1 MRIGVR
7 RERAPE
13 ERRVAL
19 VPDEVAA
26 LREGGNELVIEPGAG
41 AGAGYDDAEYAA
53 AGALVGELVGCLA
66 VACVRR
72 PSADDAARLASGTLV
87 VGLLDP
93 LGDPEGVAELAQ
105 RGLTGAAME
114 LVPRIT
120 RAQSMDALSSQA
132 TVAGYKAVLVA
143 ADRLPRMFP
152 LLMTAAG
159 TVKPARVLVLG
170 AGVAGLQAIATARR
184 LGGAVTA
191 FDTRAVV
198 REQVESLGARFLELD
213 LGHGD
218 AEGAGGY
225 ATELAED
232 AHRREQELV
241 ADAVADADVVITT
254 AQIPG
259 RPAPVLIT
267 AAAVAR
273 MRTGS
278 VIVDLA
284 SDSGGNCELTVRGRE
299 IVAHGVSVIAAGDL
313 PSRVPGHASAL
324 YARNVATLLRHLAPD
339 GVLALELDDEIT
351 RAVVVCHAGEVLNE
365 AVRERLGSER
375 AAPEREL

>member
-7 RERAPE
+7 RERAPG

-19 VPDEVAA
+19 VPDEVSA
-26 LREGGNELVIEPGAG
+26 LREAGHEIVVEAGAG

-53 AGALVGELVGCLA
+53 AGATLGELEGCVA
-66 VACVRR
+66 VVCVRR
-72 PSADDAARLASGTLV
+72 PRSDDGARLASGTVV

-93 LGDPEGVAELAQ
+93 LGDPTGVAELAG
-105 RGLTGAAME
+105 RGVTGVAME

-259 RPAPVLIT
+259 RPAPLLIT
-267 AAAVAR
+267 TAAVAR
-273 MRTGS
+273 MRRGS

-284 SDSGGNCELTVRGRE
+284 SDSGGNCELTEVGRT
-299 IVAHGVSVIAAGDL
+299 VDAGGVSVIAAGDL
-313 PSRVPGHASAL
+313 PSRVPGHASSL
-324 YARNVATLLRHLAPD
+324 YARNVATLLRHLAPE
-339 GVLALELDDEIT
+339 GELAVDLDDEIT
-351 RAVVVCHAGEVLNE
+351 RAVVVCHGGQVLNA
-365 AVRERLGSER
+365 AVREQLGSEPSEP
-375 AAPEREL
+375 AAVR

>member
-41 AGAGYDDAEYAA
+41 AGAGYDDVEYAA
-53 AGALVGELVGCLA
+53 AGALIGELVGCLA

-72 PSADDAARLASGTLV
+72 PSADDGARLASGTLV

-93 LGDPEGVAELAQ
+93 LGDPEGVAELAE

-184 LGGAVTA
+184 LGGAVAA

-213 LGHGD
+213 LGD

-241 ADAVADADVVITT
+241 AEAVADADVVITT

-259 RPAPVLIT
+259 RPAPLLIT

-299 IVAHGVSVIAAGDL
+299 IAAHGVSVIAAGDL

-324 YARNVATLLRHLAPD
+324 YARNVTTLLRHLAPD

-375 AAPEREL
+375 AEPEREL